1 MTLDSVKRG
10 QTVKILSIPN
20 DMVRTQAIRF
30 GIAEGAVI
38 TCREIVPA
46 GPVVISMHNQEIAIG
61 RSLARS
67 ITVEPLAQL
76 TEKTCPG
83 KLKKVGR
90 RALLNWLIRTL
101 QTG

>member
-1 MTLDSVKRG
+1 MTLDNVKRG

-61 RSLARS
+61 RSLAKS
-67 ITVEPLAQL
+67 ITVEATGTAYGKDMPRQ
-76 TEKTCPG
+76 TEKSWPRCSV
-83 KLKKVGR
+83 KL
-90 RALLNWLIRTL
+90 AD
-101 QTG
+101 

>member
-30 GIAEGAVI
+30 GISEGAVV

-46 GPVVISMHNQEIAIG
+46 GPVVISKHNQEIAIG

-67 ITVEPLAQL
+67 ITVEPMARLIG
-76 TEKTCPG
+76 KSCPG
-83 KLKKVGR
+83 KLKKVGCC
-90 RALLNWLIRTL
+90 ALFNWLVRAFQI
-101 QTG
+101 G

>member
-30 GIAEGAVI
+30 GISEGAVV

-67 ITVEPLAQL
+67 ITVEPMARL
-76 TEKTCPG
+76 TGKSCPG
-83 KLKKVGR
+83 KLKKVGPS
-90 RALLNWLIRTL
+90 ALLNWLVRTV